1 MVGIDLSG
9 TIITTYL
16 QSLVLLIDEKTI
28 IIELMLFNT
37 DLYLTWCGKSSCG
50 YWSQSVRIQNIFMIL
65 NFTDTKILKA
75 LIRKLDFILN
85 KLYDTMYMYININ
98 VGVYLPKQKFNNFLL
113 TLDEHVVSKLKNT
126 F

>member
-1 MVGIDLSG
+1 
-9 TIITTYL
+9 
-16 QSLVLLIDEKTI
+16 
-28 IIELMLFNT
+28 
-37 DLYLTWCGKSSCG
+37 
-50 YWSQSVRIQNIFMIL
+50 MIL
-65 NFTDTKILKA
+65 NFTHTKILKA

-85 KLYDTMYMYININ
+85 KLYDTMYMYTNIN

>member
-1 MVGIDLSG
+1 
-9 TIITTYL
+9 
-16 QSLVLLIDEKTI
+16 
-28 IIELMLFNT
+28 
-37 DLYLTWCGKSSCG
+37 
-50 YWSQSVRIQNIFMIL
+50 MIL